1 MAQAILLRGGAGGVT
16 SDDVTAGKAHVLK
29 GYKTVTT
36 ESNDEIVEG
45 EMVNRGNGMDTVEF
59 VDAYWDSKYLARMEQ
74 GYYAQNG
81 QWKPY
86 VGIPYAVLANGIHL
100 DANKMLDTLQ
110 VSGVRG
116 TIPVRGYKGL
126 DTSEMWHYPQEGG
139 YVVRFEEGYYHKSG
153 DGLWKPYVIAP
164 TALVKSAVNYHPE
177 YTLNNTTTCGEQGK
191 IKMINTQDNGY
202 AINQA
207 KVFALDGGR
216 GKLVM
221 LMGHGNAYYHRPDG
235 NPHVEVNAS
244 ELGNAV
250 KESVLQGQTASSQYG
265 INFQG
270 TIPRWVCNTGD
281 VITAHNVSSYGQG
294 FAWDDVHAG
303 RGRGIVV
310 GIPNRYYIQ
319 GANWVFLPSP
329 NLYPWN
335 IREGV
340 NIHGIV
346 GTMKDSNVGRVAF
359 RNATFDGTL
368 VSGVANIGLG
378 NNPNIYS
385 KPSTEI
391 RDGIIRFSNTSSAS
405 GGGLHQY
412 RSNTVLEEAVT
423 LAHSINLS
431 SFKTIRLG
439 LKYPYGGKWSTT
451 GGVGSLVGVL
461 WALPTNITP
470 DYLASRN
477 SKINPN
483 IIKRVGYK
491 DGVIPIAQGQ
501 WNTPTEIP
509 VGAEYFVDIDVSDLQ
524 GHHRIVLGMA
534 VSEASHR
541 EWFTI
546 QVSVYVNNSVSGI
559 SHIEFIN

>member
-1 MAQAILLRGGAGGVT
+1 MSEAILMSGGTGGVG
-16 SDDVTAGKAHVLK
+16 SDEVTASKAHVLK
-29 GYKTVTT
+29 GYKTIT
-36 ESNDEIVEG
+36 SDSDDEIVEG
-45 EMVNRGNGMDTVEF
+45 EMINRGNGMDTVEF

-139 YVVRFEEGYYHKSG
+139 YVVRFEEGYYHKNG
-153 DGLWKPYVIAP
+153 DGWKPYVIAP

-177 YTLNNTTTCGEQGK
+177 YTLNNTTTCGEQGQV
-191 IKMINTQDNGY
+191 KMINTQDNGY

-207 KVFALDGGR
+207 KVFAIDGGR
-216 GKLVM
+216 GKIVM
-221 LMGHGNAYYHRPDG
+221 IMGHGNAYYFRNDG
-235 NPHVEVNAS
+235 NPHVEANAS

-250 KESVLQGQTASSQYG
+250 KESLLQWQTASSQYG
-265 INFQG
+265 IKFEG
-270 TIPRWVCNTGD
+270 AIPRWICNTGD
-281 VITAHNVSSYGQG
+281 VISAVDNNG
-294 FAWDDVHAG
+294 FAWDDATG
-303 RGRGIVV
+303 ANRGRGIVSK
-310 GIPNRYYIQ
+310 IPNGHYIQ
-319 GANWVFLPSP
+319 GAQYVFLPSP

-335 IREGV
+335 IKEGV

-378 NNPNIYS
+378 NNPNVYS

-391 RDGIIRFSNTSSAS
+391 RDGIIRFSNASSAS

-412 RSNTVLEEAVT
+412 RSNSVLEEAVT
-423 LAHSINLS
+423 LAHSVNLS
-431 SFKTIRLG
+431 SFRTIRLG

-483 IIKRVGYK
+483 VIKRVGYK

-509 VGAEYFVDIDVSDLQ
+509 IGAEYFVDIDVSDLQ
-524 GHHRIVLGMA
+524 GHHRIVLGIA

-546 QVSVYVNNSVSGI
+546 QVNVYVNNSVSGI